1 MKSVLHRIFGGI
13 ISLVAIATMATF
25 VGAGTAGA
33 ATSAPQSSTPATH
46 DFSAAVG
53 WPTVWP
59 GARGERVFAIQYL
72 LQARGYRLGA
82 DGRYGPVTTR
92 SVRSFQ
98 RSRGL
103 RATGV
108 VAASTWNRLI
118 VTLRRGSSGP
128 AVRGLQHNLRYA
140 YGFLL
145 LRVTGYYGIGTV
157 RAVTFLQ
164 AHSHLQV
171 DGVTGYNTWKT
182 IIWFER

>member
-1 MKSVLHRIFGGI
+1 MKSVLHRIFGGVI
-13 ISLVAIATMATF
+13 GLVAIATMATF
-25 VGAGTAGA
+25 IGAGTAGA
-33 ATSAPQSSTPATH
+33 AVSSPAPTTHSYSS
-46 DFSAAVG
+46 SLG
-53 WPTVWP
+53 WPTVRP

-72 LQARGYRLGA
+72 LQARGYRVGA
-82 DGRYGPVTTR
+82 DGRYGPVTRR
-92 SVRSFQ
+92 SVRAFQ

-103 RATGV
+103 RADGV
-108 VAASTWNRLI
+108 VGSSTWSRLI
-118 VTLRRGSSGP
+118 VTLRRGNRGP

-145 LRVTGYYGIGTV
+145 LRVDGYYGLGTF

-164 AHSHLQV
+164 AHSRLRV